1 MLWTNY
7 VPVQRVSQ
15 GFKDV
20 SASFKINPVNLDLI
34 VVRNENAIARSIRNL
49 IFTIPGEKPF
59 QPSVGCE
66 VTNLLFEN
74 LDRLTA
80 SSIQSQIEYTINRFE
95 PRAGLRS
102 VTVNPNF
109 DANIFEVTIRYDI
122 IGLDVAQQQLSFALQ
137 PTR

>member
-1 MLWTNY
+1 

-59 QPSVGCE
+59 QPSVGCQ
-66 VTNLLFEN
+66 VTDLLFEN

-80 SSIQSQIEYTINRFE
+80 SSIQSQI
-95 PRAGLRS
+95 
-102 VTVNPNF
+102 
-109 DANIFEVTIRYDI
+109 
-122 IGLDVAQQQLSFALQ
+122 
-137 PTR
+137 

>member
-1 MLWTNY
+1 MWKHY

-15 GFKDV
+15 GFRDV
-20 SASFKINPVNLDLI
+20 SASFKINPLNLDLI
-34 VVRNENAIARSIRNL
+34 ALRNENAIARSIRNL

-59 QPSVGCE
+59 QPNVGCN

-80 SSIQSQIEYTINRFE
+80 SSIESEIRNTVNNFE
-95 PRAGLRS
+95 PRVRLTA
-102 VTVNPNF
+102 VIVNPNF
-109 DANIFEVTIRYDI
+109 DDNIFEVTLKYDI
-122 IGLDVAQQQLSFALQ
+122 VGIDLPRQQLLFALQ

>member
-59 QPSVGCE
+59 QPSVGCQ

>member
-1 MLWTNY
+1 MLWKHY

-20 SASFKINPVNLDLI
+20 SASFKINPLNLDLI
-34 VVRNENAIARSIRNL
+34 ALRNENAIARSIRNL

-59 QPSVGCE
+59 QPNVGCN
-66 VTNLLFEN
+66 VTKLLFEN

-80 SSIQSQIEYTINRFE
+80 SSIESEIRNTVNNFE
-95 PRAGLRS
+95 PRVRLTA
-102 VTVNPNF
+102 VIVNPNF
-109 DANIFEVTIRYDI
+109 DNNLFEVTLKYDI
-122 IGLDVAQQQLSFALQ
+122 VGIDLPRQQLSFALQ

>member
-1 MLWTNY
+1 MWKHY

-15 GFKDV
+15 GFRDV
-20 SASFKINPVNLDLI
+20 SASFKINPLNLDLI
-34 VVRNENAIARSIRNL
+34 ALRNENAIARSIRNL

-59 QPSVGCE
+59 QPNVGCN

-80 SSIQSQIEYTINRFE
+80 SSIESEIRNTVNNFE
-95 PRAGLRS
+95 PRVRLRT
-102 VTVNPNF
+102 VIVNPNF
-109 DANIFEVTIRYDI
+109 DDNIFEVTLKYDI
-122 IGLDVAQQQLSFALQ
+122 VGIDLPRQQLLFALQ

>member
-1 MLWTNY
+1 M
-7 VPVQRVSQ
+7 PVQRVSQ

-80 SSIQSQIEYTINRFE
+80 SSIQSQIEYTIIRFE

>member
-1 MLWTNY
+1 M
-7 VPVQRVSQ
+7 PVQRVSQ

-20 SASFKINPVNLDLI
+20 SASFKINPLNLDLI
-34 VVRNENAIARSIRNL
+34 ALRNENAIARSIRNL

-59 QPSVGCE
+59 QPNVGCN

-80 SSIQSQIEYTINRFE
+80 SSIESEIRNTVNNFE
-95 PRAGLRS
+95 PRVRLRT
-102 VTVNPNF
+102 VIVNPNF
-109 DANIFEVTIRYDI
+109 DDNIFEVTLKYDI
-122 IGLDVAQQQLSFALQ
+122 VGIDLPRQQLLFALQ

>member
-1 MLWTNY
+1 MWTNY

-122 IGLDVAQQQLSFALQ
+122 IGLDVAQQQLSFAL
-137 PTR
+137 TAH

>member
-1 MLWTNY
+1 M
-7 VPVQRVSQ
+7 PVQRVSQ

>member
-1 MLWTNY
+1 M
-7 VPVQRVSQ
+7 PVQRVSQ

-59 QPSVGCE
+59 QPSVGCQ

>member
-1 MLWTNY
+1 

-15 GFKDV
+15 GFRDV
-20 SASFKINPVNLDLI
+20 SASFKINPLNLDLI
-34 VVRNENAIARSIRNL
+34 ALRNENAIARSIRNL

-59 QPSVGCE
+59 QPNVGCN

-80 SSIQSQIEYTINRFE
+80 SSIESEIRNTVNNFE
-95 PRAGLRS
+95 PRVRLRT
-102 VTVNPNF
+102 VIVNPNF
-109 DANIFEVTIRYDI
+109 DDNIFEVTLKYDI
-122 IGLDVAQQQLSFALQ
+122 VGIDLPRQQLLFALQ

>member
-1 MLWTNY
+1 

-20 SASFKINPVNLDLI
+20 SASFKVNPLNLDLI
-34 VVRNENAIARSIRNL
+34 VLRNENAIARSIRNL

-59 QPSVGCE
+59 QPNVGCN
-66 VTNLLFEN
+66 VTKLLFEN

-80 SSIQSQIEYTINRFE
+80 SSIESEIRNTVNNFE
-95 PRAGLRS
+95 PRVRLTT
-102 VTVNPNF
+102 VIVNPNF
-109 DANIFEVTIRYDI
+109 DDNIFEVTLKYDI
-122 IGLDVAQQQLSFALQ
+122 VGIDLPRQQLLFALQ

>member
-1 MLWTNY
+1 

-59 QPSVGCE
+59 QPSVGCQ
-66 VTNLLFEN
+66 VTDLLFEN

-109 DANIFEVTIRYDI
+109 EANIFEVTIRYDI
-122 IGLDVAQQQLSFALQ
+122 IGLDIAQQQLSFALQ